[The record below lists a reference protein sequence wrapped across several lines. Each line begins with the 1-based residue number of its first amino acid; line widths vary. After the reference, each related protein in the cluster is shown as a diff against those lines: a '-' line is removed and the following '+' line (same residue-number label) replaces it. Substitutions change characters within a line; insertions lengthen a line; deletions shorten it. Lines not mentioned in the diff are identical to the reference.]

1 MTWINATV
9 RGVIVFL
16 YFLVATVWIPNTILQ
31 LSFVADAASFVRD
44 AIVLA
49 VWSVGLFGGLFLL
62 RQAQK
67 RDLI

>member
-31 LSFVADAASFVRD
+31 LSFVADAAPFVRD
-44 AIVLA
+44 SIVLA
-49 VWSVGLFGGLFLL
+49 FWSIGLFGGLFLL
-62 RQAQK
+62 RRAQK
-67 RDLI
+67 RGLI